1 MNRLHD
7 YSLRIDGPLL
17 RSQRQ
22 WLLSLAETTLR
33 GVVRVA
39 EPGGPDLLEG
49 VLELLDQIADQAHDR
64 YGIDCLLEEPA
75 ETDGGCPCEQ
85 GGYFDSGVPGI
96 LAHLENGRLAPGA
109 AVERCDQ
116 CQRYPTDAAARQTLV
131 ELGIAPPD
139 AQPPA
144 AG

>member
-1 MNRLHD
+1 MSRLHD

-22 WLLSLAETTLR
+22 WILGLAETTLR

-75 ETDGGCPCEQ
+75 ETGRGCPCEQ
-85 GGYFDSGVPGI
+85 AGYFSSGVPGI
-96 LAHLENGRLAPGA
+96 LGHLEDSRLADGTT
-109 AVERCDQ
+109 VERCDQ
-116 CQRYPTDAAARQTLV
+116 CQRYPSDAEAPQKLI
-131 ELGIAPPD
+131 ELGIASPD